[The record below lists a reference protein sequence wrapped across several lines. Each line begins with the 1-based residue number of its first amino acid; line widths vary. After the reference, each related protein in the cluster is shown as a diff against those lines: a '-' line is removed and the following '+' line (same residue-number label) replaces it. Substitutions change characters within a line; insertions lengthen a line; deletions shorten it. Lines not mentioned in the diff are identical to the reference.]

1 MTGRNSPLFD
11 PPHCRVGRTTY
22 LTLNQPRTRGRH
34 PPPPLVSVSF
44 PVSLLRVQSD
54 RTALR
59 YCAGQSPHRL
69 LVHALTGRFLWDR
82 SNRLMLRRPKGPPI
96 FSFALGRRENVVTAH
111 STLTNTN
118 STGPKAHRAPILGVM
133 ERPSERRVRT
143 PKDPRP
149 ERRASARF
157 ALTLEARYAISG
169 RRAPVETGSG
179 RTIDL
184 SSSGLSF
191 TADRSLET
199 GQKLDVSIDWP
210 ALLDGGVKLQ
220 LIVSGV
226 VYLRAV
232 DLGAGQIARTR
243 KNRRAH

>member
-1 MTGRNSPLFD
+1 
-11 PPHCRVGRTTY
+11 
-22 LTLNQPRTRGRH
+22 
-34 PPPPLVSVSF
+34 
-44 PVSLLRVQSD
+44 
-54 RTALR
+54 
-59 YCAGQSPHRL
+59 
-69 LVHALTGRFLWDR
+69 
-82 SNRLMLRRPKGPPI
+82 MLRRPKAPPI

-226 VYLRAV
+226 VVRT
-232 DLGAGQIARTR
+232 AGTATALQIRRHEFKTR
-243 KNRRAH
+243 HVGLKVVPPQESVG